1 MAMGHP
7 AQRSASL
14 SAVSKT
20 RVAAPPTFH
29 GIEQRVSP
37 RGSSHSIMKI
47 VHIECFPVS
56 TPLRKPVIMPNTRI
70 TSIDSVVLKITA
82 DDGTV
87 GIADS
92 GDTSSWYRGE
102 LQESIIAMICN
113 VIAPRVLLGEDPR
126 NIEKIVAGMDLL
138 VRDNNQAKATVDFAL
153 HDLKGKLLGVP
164 VYELLGGRTTEAARQ
179 GWVLSAGKPE
189 DVAAEAALAKSTGF
203 ALFKMKIGYGTMD
216 DDIAMVHAV
225 RDTVGS
231 DAYLTIDANGFWS
244 YEKALQVIRKLDAC
258 GLNLIEQPLPYW
270 DIEGMA
276 RLRAQVRTPIY
287 ADESAQE
294 LHNLKELI
302 DRRACDGLFIKLQKA
317 GGLLKSQR
325 WLTMARLAGLPVHCG
340 CMIGSGL
347 EHSPA
352 AHLWVSNSWAAQ
364 GLSESI
370 GPLMIHGT
378 MQSCEIPQGTDIARN
393 IPRFESG
400 LAYPNEGPGLGIEL
414 DEDFLLSHQTTGKPT
429 RRVCL

>member
-1 MAMGHP
+1 M
-7 AQRSASL
+7 
-14 SAVSKT
+14 
-20 RVAAPPTFH
+20 
-29 GIEQRVSP
+29 
-37 RGSSHSIMKI
+37 SIKDRKI
-47 VHIECFPVS
+47 VKVECLPVS
-56 TPLRKPVIMPNTRI
+56 TPLKKPVIMPNTRI

-113 VIAPRVLLGEDPR
+113 VIAPRILLGENPCH
-126 NIEKIVAGMDLL
+126 IEKIVAKMDLL

-164 VYELLGGRTTEAARQ
+164 VYELLGGRTVEGARQ
-179 GWVLSAGKPE
+179 GWVLSAGKPD
-189 DVAAEAALAKSTGF
+189 DVAAEAKKAKDIGF
-203 ALFKMKIGYGTMD
+203 ALFKMKIGYGTIQ
-216 DDIAMVHAV
+216 DDIDMVHAV
-225 RDTVGS
+225 REAVGP

-244 YEKALQVIRKLDAC
+244 YEKALHIIRKIDSAGLD
-258 GLNLIEQPLPYW
+258 LIEQPLPHW

-276 RLRAQVRTPIY
+276 RLRAAVRTPIY

-294 LHNLKELI
+294 LHNIKEII
-302 DRRACDGLFIKLQKA
+302 DRRAADGLFIKLQKA
-317 GGLLKSQR
+317 GGLVKAQR

-352 AHLWVSNSWAAQ
+352 AHLWVANEWATQ
-364 GLSESI
+364 GLNESI

-378 MQSCEIPQGTDIARN
+378 MESKNIEPGTDISLN
-393 IPRFESG
+393 IPRFEG
-400 LAYPNEGPGLGIEL
+400 GMCYPNEGPGLGIEL
-414 DEDFLLSHQTTGKPT
+414 NDDFLVRNRTAGREP
-429 RRVCL
+429 RVVAL

>member
-1 MAMGHP
+1 
-7 AQRSASL
+7 
-14 SAVSKT
+14 
-20 RVAAPPTFH
+20 
-29 GIEQRVSP
+29 
-37 RGSSHSIMKI
+37 MKI
-47 VHIECFPVS
+47 VKIECFPVS
-56 TPLRKPVIMPNTRI
+56 TLLKKPVIMPNTRI

-87 GIADS
+87 GFSDS

-102 LQESIIAMICN
+102 LQESIIAMIAN
-113 VIAPRVLLGEDPR
+113 VIAPRILLGEDPR
-126 NIEKIVAGMDLL
+126 NIEKIVGKMDLL

-164 VYELLGGRTTEAARQ
+164 VYELLGGRTIEAARQ

-189 DVAAEAALAKSTGF
+189 DVAAEAALAKKTGF
-203 ALFKMKIGYGTMD
+203 SLFKMKIGYGTMA

-225 RDTVGS
+225 RDTVGA

-244 YEKALQVIRKLDAC
+244 YEKALHIIRKLDSC
-258 GLNLIEQPLPYW
+258 GLDLVEQPLAHW

-294 LHNLKELI
+294 LYNLKEII
-302 DRRACDGLFIKLQKA
+302 DRRAADGLFLKLQKA
-317 GGLLKSQR
+317 GGLVKSQR
-325 WLTMARLAGLPVHCG
+325 WLTLARLAGLPVHCG

-347 EHSPA
+347 EHSPS
-352 AHLWVSNSWAAQ
+352 AHLWTANEWATQ

-378 MQSCEIPQGTDIARN
+378 MESKNIEPGTDIALN
-393 IPRFESG
+393 IPRFEAG
-400 LAYPNEGPGLGIEL
+400 LAYPNEGPGFGIDLNEA
-414 DEDFLLSHQTTGKPT
+414 FLVSNKTAGKEGRT
-429 RRVCL
+429 VSV

>member
-1 MAMGHP
+1 MP
-7 AQRSASL
+7 
-14 SAVSKT
+14 
-20 RVAAPPTFH
+20 
-29 GIEQRVSP
+29 
-37 RGSSHSIMKI
+37 KI
-47 VHIECFPVS
+47 VKVECLPVS
-56 TPLRKPVIMPNTRI
+56 TPLKKPVIMPNTRI

-87 GIADS
+87 GFSDS

-126 NIEKIVAGMDLL
+126 HIEKIVGKMDLL

-164 VYELLGGRTTEAARQ
+164 VYELLGGRTATASRQ

-189 DVAAEAALAKSTGF
+189 DVAAEAALAKKTGF
-203 ALFKMKIGYGTMD
+203 ALFKMKIGYGTLQ
-216 DDIAMVHAV
+216 DDIDMVHAV
-225 RDTVGS
+225 RDTVGP

-244 YEKALQVIRKLDAC
+244 YEKALHIIRKLDDC
-258 GLNLIEQPLPYW
+258 GLDLVEQPLPHW

-294 LHNLKELI
+294 LHHLKEII
-302 DRRACDGLFIKLQKA
+302 DRRASDGLFIKLQKA
-317 GGLLKSQR
+317 GGILKAQR
-325 WLTMARLAGLPVHCG
+325 WLTLARLAGLPVHCG

-352 AHLWVSNSWAAQ
+352 AHLWVSNEWASQ

-378 MQSCEIPQGTDIARN
+378 MESRNIAPGTDIALN
-393 IPRFESG
+393 IPRFENG
-400 LAYPNEGPGLGIEL
+400 MAYPNEGPGLGIEL
-414 DEDFLLSHQTTGKPT
+414 NEAFLASNRTAGKEGRT
-429 RRVCL
+429 VSQ

>member
-1 MAMGHP
+1 M
-7 AQRSASL
+7 
-14 SAVSKT
+14 
-20 RVAAPPTFH
+20 
-29 GIEQRVSP
+29 
-37 RGSSHSIMKI
+37 SIKDRKI
-47 VHIECFPVS
+47 VKVECLPVS
-56 TPLRKPVIMPNTRI
+56 TPLKKPVIMPNTRI

-113 VIAPRVLLGEDPR
+113 VIAPRILLGENPCH
-126 NIEKIVAGMDLL
+126 IEKIVAKMDLL

-164 VYELLGGRTTEAARQ
+164 VYELLGGRTVEGARQ
-179 GWVLSAGKPE
+179 GWVLSAGKPD
-189 DVAAEAALAKSTGF
+189 DVAAEAKKAKDIGF
-203 ALFKMKIGYGTMD
+203 ALFKMKIGYGTIQ
-216 DDIAMVHAV
+216 DDIDMVHAV
-225 RDTVGS
+225 REAVGP

-244 YEKALQVIRKLDAC
+244 YEKALHIIRKIDSAWLD
-258 GLNLIEQPLPYW
+258 LIEQPLPHW

-276 RLRAQVRTPIY
+276 RLRAAVRTPIY

-294 LHNLKELI
+294 LHNIKEII
-302 DRRACDGLFIKLQKA
+302 DRRAADGLFIKLQKA
-317 GGLLKSQR
+317 GGLVKAQR

-352 AHLWVSNSWAAQ
+352 AHLWVANEWATQ
-364 GLSESI
+364 GLNESI

-378 MQSCEIPQGTDIARN
+378 MESKNIEPGTDISLN
-393 IPRFESG
+393 IPRFEG
-400 LAYPNEGPGLGIEL
+400 GMCYPNEGPGLGIEL
-414 DEDFLLSHQTTGKPT
+414 NDDFLVRNRTAGREP
-429 RRVCL
+429 RVVAL

>member
-1 MAMGHP
+1 
-7 AQRSASL
+7 
-14 SAVSKT
+14 
-20 RVAAPPTFH
+20 
-29 GIEQRVSP
+29 
-37 RGSSHSIMKI
+37 MKI
-47 VHIECFPVS
+47 VKIECLPVS
-56 TPLRKPVIMPNTRI
+56 TLLKKPVIMPNTRI

-87 GIADS
+87 GFSDS

-102 LQESIIAMICN
+102 LQESIIAMIAN
-113 VIAPRVLLGEDPR
+113 VVAPRILLGEDPR
-126 NIEKIVAGMDLL
+126 NIEKIVGKMDLL

-164 VYELLGGRTTEAARQ
+164 VYELLGGRTIEAARQ

-189 DVAAEAALAKSTGF
+189 DVAAEAALAKKTGF
-203 ALFKMKIGYGTMD
+203 ALFKMKIGYGTMA

-225 RDTVGS
+225 RDTVGA

-244 YEKALQVIRKLDAC
+244 YEKALHIIRKLDSC
-258 GLNLIEQPLPYW
+258 GLDLVEQPLAHW

-294 LHNLKELI
+294 LYNLKEII
-302 DRRACDGLFIKLQKA
+302 DRRAADGLFLKLQKA
-317 GGLLKSQR
+317 GGLVKSQR
-325 WLTMARLAGLPVHCG
+325 WLTLARLAGLPVHCG

-347 EHSPA
+347 EHSPS
-352 AHLWVSNSWAAQ
+352 AHLWTANEWATQ

-378 MQSCEIPQGTDIARN
+378 MESKNIEPGTDIALN
-393 IPRFESG
+393 IPRFEAG
-400 LAYPNEGPGLGIEL
+400 LAYPNEGPGFGIDLNEA
-414 DEDFLLSHQTTGKPT
+414 FLVSNKTAGKEGRT
-429 RRVCL
+429 VSV

>member
-1 MAMGHP
+1 M
-7 AQRSASL
+7 S
-14 SAVSKT
+14 
-20 RVAAPPTFH
+20 
-29 GIEQRVSP
+29 
-37 RGSSHSIMKI
+37 KI
-47 VHIECFPVS
+47 VKVECLPVS
-56 TPLRKPVIMPNTRI
+56 TPLKKPVIMPNTRI
-70 TSIDSVVLKITA
+70 TSIDSVVLKLTTE
-82 DDGTV
+82 DGTV

-102 LQESIIAMICN
+102 LQESIIAMIAN
-113 VIAPRVLLGEDPR
+113 VIAPRCLLGEDPR
-126 NIEKIVAGMDLL
+126 HIEKVVARMDLL

-164 VYELLGGRTTEAARQ
+164 VYELLGGRTIEAARQ

-189 DVAAEAALAKSTGF
+189 DVAAEAALAKKTGF
-203 ALFKMKIGYGTMD
+203 ALFKMKIGYGSMA

-244 YEKALQVIRKLDAC
+244 YEKALHIIRKLDPC
-258 GLNLIEQPLPYW
+258 GLDLIEQPLPHW

-276 RLRAQVRTPIY
+276 RLRGQVRTPIY

-294 LHNLKELI
+294 LHHLKELV
-302 DRRACDGLFIKLQKA
+302 DRRAADGLFLKLQKA
-317 GGLLKSQR
+317 GGLVKSQR

-347 EHSPA
+347 EHSPS
-352 AHLWVSNSWAAQ
+352 AHLWTSNEWATQ
-364 GLSESI
+364 GLNESI

-378 MQSCEIPQGTDIARN
+378 MESRNIEPGTDIALN
-393 IPRFESG
+393 IPRFEGG
-400 LAYPNEGPGLGIEL
+400 LCYPNEGPGFGVEL
-414 DEDFLLSHQTTGKPT
+414 DEAFLATHATPEKLSRT
-429 RRVCL
+429 VAL